1 MPGRRAGIADGRDAV
16 ARGHPL
22 AVPPVDVTIGD
33 AAHGSYAF
41 PEVGA
46 AVERE
51 HQGSD
56 AERLPHRV
64 IAEQR
69 SHRSCLLG
77 GRWGGVLRRRALH
90 RGATEE
96 RGSAQ
101 TASAHGAAT
110 SEPLLTHGYRPLGG
124 HRLTPFLSRT
134 CPDRSWSWVASIRP

>member
-51 HQGSD
+51 HQGPD

-64 IAEQR
+64 VAANASITPRGGQR
-69 SHRSCLLG
+69 
-77 GRWGGVLRRRALH
+77 VLRPFRCLQ
-90 RGATEE
+90 ATLA
-96 RGSAQ
+96 RSASFEVFV
-101 TASAHGAAT
+101 A
-110 SEPLLTHGYRPLGG
+110 R
-124 HRLTPFLSRT
+124 TPPCCT
-134 CPDRSWSWVASIRP
+134 